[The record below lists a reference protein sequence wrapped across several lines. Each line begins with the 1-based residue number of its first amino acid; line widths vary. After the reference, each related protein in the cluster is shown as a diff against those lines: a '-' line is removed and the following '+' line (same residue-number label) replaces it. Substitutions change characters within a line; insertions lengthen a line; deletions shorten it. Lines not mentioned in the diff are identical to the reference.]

1 MVGDAVS
8 VAVAGEHH
16 VARVHDGGAAVVGDL
31 GLALQDVV
39 NLRILDVRML
49 LDAAP
54 GRQGDDVEH
63 GGAFEHFRRREDD
76 VLTDTAFNVAAVFHG
91 FDSNVLF
98 VFDHWGDILGVF
110 EIERKDTQIQ
120 VSESNCDILQL
131 FGVPEFDILQKYPF
145 IHHITI

>member
-1 MVGDAVS
+1 MS

-16 VARVHDGGAAVVGDL
+16 VARVHNGGAVVVGDL
-31 GLALQDVV
+31 GLALQNVV
-39 NLRILDVRML
+39 NLRIFNVRML
-49 LDAAP
+49 LDAAT
-54 GRQGDDVEH
+54 GWEGDDVEH
-63 GGAFEHFRRREDD
+63 RGALQHLRRREDD

-120 VSESNCDILQL
+120 VSESNCDILHLIGFLL
-131 FGVPEFDILQKYPF
+131 FVFLPRL
-145 IHHITI
+145 